1 MAHTLHN
8 IGVSERIGTYS
19 DAAEVA
25 ANVRWLIT
33 SGTPGLPTD
42 GRSLPDTITAQAEL
56 AWQHI
61 VTILTKADMS
71 VGDIVKVTQY
81 LTRAEDVSA
90 YASIRAKY
98 LGDARPAS
106 MLSVVSQ
113 LVWPNILVEIEIIA
127 AKAFG

>member
-8 IGVSERIGTYS
+8 IGVSKPIGIYS

-33 SGTPGLPTD
+33 
-42 GRSLPDTITAQAEL
+42 AQAEL

-61 VTILTKADMS
+61 V
-71 VGDIVKVTQY
+71 
-81 LTRAEDVSA
+81 SA
-90 YASIRAKY
+90 YASVRAKY

-113 LVWPNILVEIEIIA
+113 LVWPNTLVEIEIIA

>member
-81 LTRAEDVSA
+81 T
-90 YASIRAKY
+90 
-98 LGDARPAS
+98 
-106 MLSVVSQ
+106 
-113 LVWPNILVEIEIIA
+113 
-127 AKAFG
+127 